1 MVLRMASRQQK
12 RAKVVDPFDPD
23 QLRLPPELMA
33 AMETAGAK
41 LTRKTKQ
48 QPTER
53 YVQITETGAKG
64 FEALGCSAAAALVWF
79 EILYRVWEAGKTT
92 ISLPNKR
99 LTEMGVSRWAKYRAV
114 NRLEQAAWIAICR
127 PPRKSMQIT
136 LRQSNCVIF
145 KSK

>member
-1 MVLRMASRQQK
+1 
-12 RAKVVDPFDPD
+12 
-23 QLRLPPELMA
+23 
-33 AMETAGAK
+33 METASAK

-79 EILYRVWEAGKTT
+79 EILTGLPGSGKTT

-99 LTEMGVSRWAKYRAV
+99 LTEMGMSAVGEVSG
-114 NRLEQAAWIAICR
+114 
-127 PPRKSMQIT
+127 
-136 LRQSNCVIF
+136 RQSSGTGGRDCDLPASAQVNADHLAAVELRHLQEQIAGNRMVP
-145 KSK
+145 SAAPRTH